1 MFANN
6 KGADQPAHPRSLI
19 SAFVIYILV
28 SRDIK
33 TCYKRSF
40 TILTSLCR
48 CAGWFWYDL
57 IGNPVDRFCRVA
69 AHYYNTVPKNH
80 NPLNNLNTGIIDD
93 SKSICTYLN
102 SNKCLVLIIR

>member
-19 SAFVIYILV
+19 STFVVYLLV

-48 CAGWFWYDL
+48 CAGWFWYEL
-57 IGNPVDRFCRVA
+57 IGNPVHRFCRVA
-69 AHYYNTVPKNH
+69 AHYYN
-80 NPLNNLNTGIIDD
+80 PLNNPNTGINDD
-93 SKSICTYLN
+93 SKSIRTYIN
-102 SNKCLVLIIR
+102 INKCLVLIIR